1 MGYEHATIALCMDI
15 VLFEEATA
23 EVGEGGWGGGK
34 MMGSS
39 VMLPPQVKLDAL

>member
-1 MGYEHATIALCMDI
+1 MGYEHVTIALCMDS

-23 EVGEGGWGGGK
+23 EGGEGGWGQ